1 MAGISQDNALWL
13 AAAAPVFL
21 GLARLGRANRFLHA
35 VSGSAA
41 LPGRAAPESARAARQ
56 HVCRPPAHPVFRS
69 VETGH
74 SASSRGLPTS
84 MRRSPDAA
92 RGASTMVSTAP
103 AAHGHVDSATVLNMM
118 RQDHAIRKP
127 TIISYHGISEEQVDE
142 RMRTVSLYKSAR
154 MFEAFNKHE
163 DCQLGRKEFA
173 PLMQQM
179 LPGVSAEEVDNIFS
193 RVRGRSNYGARTV
206 DFSQFDAWW
215 RSEEGKE
222 LVARALHKRSM
233 SRCMTEFRRRK
244 ADTPPWASDN
254 EYKYRVRRARTR
266 REAKA
271 QAQATAVEE
280 PPDECVASGLGGGVT
295 ELPTAQQIAMW
306 SSPPTSAP
314 LGIRRNPIG
323 PGNPPVGWGAG
334 G

>member
-1 MAGISQDNALWL
+1 LPRRRRMAGIGQDSALWL

-41 LPGRAAPESARAARQ
+41 LPGRAAPESVRAARQ

-69 VETGH
+69 
-74 SASSRGLPTS
+74 SSRGLPTS

-103 AAHGHVDSATVLNMM
+103 AAHGHVDSTTVLNMM

-163 DCQLGRKEFA
+163 LGRKEFA

-179 LPGVSAEEVDNIFS
+179 LPGISADEVDNIFS

-271 QAQATAVEE
+271 QAQATAPVED
-280 PPDECVASGLGGGVT
+280 PDECVASGLGGGAT

-306 SSPPTSAP
+306 TSPPTSAP
-314 LGIRRNPIG
+314 LGVRRNPIG
-323 PGNPPVGWGAG
+323 PDKPPMGWGAG

>member
-103 AAHGHVDSATVLNMM
+103 AAHGHVDSTTVLNMM

-127 TIISYHGISEEQVDE
+127 TIISYHGISEEQIDE

-163 DCQLGRKEFA
+163 DCQLGRQEFA

-179 LPGVSAEEVDNIFS
+179 LPGISADEVDNIFS

-271 QAQATAVEE
+271 QAQATREE
-280 PPDECVASGLGGGVT
+280 PPDECVASGLGGGAT

-306 SSPPTSAP
+306 TSPPTSAP
-314 LGIRRNPIG
+314 LGNRRNPIG

>member
-1 MAGISQDNALWL
+1 MAGLSQDNALWL

-41 LPGRAAPESARAARQ
+41 LPGRAAPESVRAARQ

-69 VETGH
+69 AAVDGH
-74 SASSRGLPTS
+74 SAGMPT
-84 MRRSPDAA
+84 

-103 AAHGHVDSATVLNMM
+103 AAHGHVDSTTVLNMM
-118 RQDHAIRKP
+118 RRDHAIRKP

-163 DCQLGRKEFA
+163 DLQLGRKEFA
-173 PLMQQM
+173 PLMQQL
-179 LPGVSAEEVDNIFS
+179 LPGISADEVDNIFS

-271 QAQATAVEE
+271 QAQATREE
-280 PPDECVASGLGGGVT
+280 PPDECVASGLGGGAT

-306 SSPPTSAP
+306 TSPPTSAP
-314 LGIRRNPIG
+314 LGNRRNPIG
-323 PGNPPVGWGAG
+323 AGNPPVGWGAG

>member
-280 PPDECVASGLGGGVT
+280 PPDECVASGLGGGAT

-306 SSPPTSAP
+306 TSPPTSAP